1 MYFIKEADFE
11 NLEKALR
18 LLPSGEQFKELSK
31 EDQDII
37 VNAEVV
43 MVQLV
48 KDKKKKNAKIAKYIA
63 EKRKVN
69 KNYAR

>member
-11 NLEKALR
+11 KLEKALS

-43 MVQLV
+43 MVQLI
-48 KDKKKKNAKIAKYIA
+48 KDKKKKNSKIAKYVA